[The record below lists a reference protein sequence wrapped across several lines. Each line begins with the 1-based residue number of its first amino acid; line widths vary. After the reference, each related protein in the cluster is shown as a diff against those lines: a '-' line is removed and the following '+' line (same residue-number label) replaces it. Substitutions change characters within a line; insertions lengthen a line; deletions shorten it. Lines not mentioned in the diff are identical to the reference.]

1 MSRQMTKSTES
12 TASPGHLCK
21 RALIKKVLLLK
32 NYSGDP
38 RRYLKNSWTLVP
50 LNLTGHITSSSTIC
64 PLFNEAIIALC
75 EASPKGVIEQKEAD
89 YPYSLLPSLLINS
102 KHLTKI
108 RYQHTQGGQLL
119 RIT

>member
-1 MSRQMTKSTES
+1 MGTDQESAAPQELQWES
-12 TASPGHLCK
+12 T
-21 RALIKKVLLLK
+21 
-32 NYSGDP
+32 
-38 RRYLKNSWTLVP
+38 W
-50 LNLTGHITSSSTIC
+50 LTGHITSPSTIC

-108 RYQHTQGGQLL
+108 RYQHIQGGQLL
-119 RIT
+119 RMTWD

>member
-12 TASPGHLCK
+12 TASPGHLCEW
-21 RALIKKVLLLK
+21 ALTKKVLPLK

-38 RRYLKNSWTLVP
+38 GECLKNSWTLVP
-50 LNLTGHITSSSTIC
+50 LNLTGHITSPSTIC
-64 PLFNEAIIALC
+64 PLFNEAIIALW

-108 RYQHTQGGQLL
+108 RYQHARGGQL
-119 RIT
+119 

>member
-1 MSRQMTKSTES
+1 MSCQMTKSTES
-12 TASPGHLCK
+12 TASSGHLCEW
-21 RALIKKVLLLK
+21 ALIKKVLPLK

-38 RRYLKNSWTLVP
+38 CECLKNSWTLVP
-50 LNLTGHITSSSTIC
+50 LNLTGHITSPSTIY
-64 PLFNEAIIALC
+64 PFFNEAIIALC

-108 RYQHTQGGQLL
+108 RYQHAQGGQL
-119 RIT
+119 